1 MSKVSCPVHTHN
13 TYTILSCMYVLVIQ
27 DFALDPD
34 ETRMRIAAHHIVRNL
49 TAGMAM
55 ITSREPLLLAI
66 SANLKASMSNVMR
79 VRDE

>member
-1 MSKVSCPVHTHN
+1 MSKVSCPVHTRN
-13 TYTILSCMYVLVIQ
+13 TYTILSCMHVLVIQ

>member
-1 MSKVSCPVHTHN
+1 
-13 TYTILSCMYVLVIQ
+13 
-27 DFALDPD
+27 
-34 ETRMRIAAHHIVRNL
+34 MRIAAHHIVRNL

-79 VRDE
+79 VSHQ